1 MAFRHCLVAVSI
13 LIVADTVA
21 FAADVATSPPLP
33 SPLTLEQA
41 LNYADEPVP
50 GLLLS
55 QATFEQSQAE
65 QTRAESLMDS
75 QAYFEARARHVNPPG
90 YAVDQSHDDNRYGIV
105 INKDL
110 YDFGKQRA
118 QVDAATYEV
127 DANHLLYLDARV
139 RRRLEIT
146 QRYFDVLLADLIVN
160 RSEEEMAVAY
170 VRFDRLR
177 QRKEVGQA
185 SDVQVLQA
193 EAQYHRVR
201 VARYQDI
208 AEQRSTRARL
218 AEALNRP
225 DNLPDSLVAP
235 SIKILERKIPDVEEL
250 QALLLKQNYQL
261 QALHA
266 KVSAAEQRLMV
277 ARAQDNPVLMG
288 SAEAFKY
295 SRELNSNDEMRIGVT
310 LTVPLYEGRR
320 NDAAIAQAQA
330 QLLQARAQ
338 LTQTER
344 DLRQLVLRL
353 WLDLDNLRVQREERA
368 VLRKYREL
376 NLDHARALYELD
388 VNADLGDAMALFT
401 DIEYLA
407 AQTDYQML
415 RTWLQLD
422 ILTGQ
427 YKLTGTTINQSTS
440 GSVRNHAKP

>member
-1 MAFRHCLVAVSI
+1 MAFRRCLLAVTI
-13 LIVADTVA
+13 YGFAGAVA
-21 FAADVATSPPLP
+21 FGDGMAPLP

-41 LNYADEPVP
+41 LSYADEAVP
-50 GLLLS
+50 GLQLREAEL
-55 QATFEQSQAE
+55 EQSQAE
-65 QTRAESLMDS
+65 QTRAESLTDM
-75 QAYFEARARHVNPPG
+75 QAYLEARARYVVPPS
-90 YAVDQSHDDNRYGIV
+90 YSADQSHDDNRFGIV

-110 YDFGKQRA
+110 YDFGKHRA
-118 QVDAATYEV
+118 RVNAAALDV

-185 SDVQVLQA
+185 SNVQVVAA
-193 EAQYHRVR
+193 EAQYHHVR
-201 VARYQDI
+201 VDRYKNI

-218 AEALNRP
+218 AEALNQP
-225 DNLPDSLVAP
+225 ANLPDTLVAP
-235 SIKILERKIPDVEEL
+235 SVQILERKIPDVEEL
-250 QALLLKQNYQL
+250 QTLLLKQNYQL
-261 QALHA
+261 QALRS
-266 KVSAAEQRLMV
+266 KVHAAEQRLEV
-277 ARAQDNPVLMG
+277 ARAQDNPVLTG

-295 SRELNSNDEMRIGVT
+295 SRQLSSNDEMRVGVT

-320 NDAAIAQAQA
+320 NDAAIAQAHA
-330 QLLQARAQ
+330 QILQARAQ
-338 LTQTER
+338 LSQAES

-376 NLDHARALYELD
+376 NLDRARALYDLD
-388 VNADLGDAMALFT
+388 VNADLGDAMAQFT
-401 DIEYLA
+401 DIEFLA

-415 RTWLQLD
+415 RTWLQMD

-427 YKLTGTTINQSTS
+427 YQLTTATNQILP
-440 GSVRNHAKP
+440 KPVQPHDKP

>member
-1 MAFRHCLVAVSI
+1 MAFRHYLLAAIIYGFAGAVAI
-13 LIVADTVA
+13 
-21 FAADVATSPPLP
+21 AAGMAPLP

-41 LNYADEPVP
+41 LNYADEAVP
-50 GLLLS
+50 GLQLR
-55 QATFEQSQAE
+55 QAELEQSQAE
-65 QTRAESLMDS
+65 QIRAESLTDM
-75 QAYFEARARHVNPPG
+75 QAYLEARARYVNPPD
-90 YAVDQSHDDNRYGIV
+90 YAPDQSHDDNRYGIV

-110 YDFGKQRA
+110 YDFGKRRA
-118 QVDAATYEV
+118 QVNAAAFDV

-170 VRFDRLR
+170 IRFDRLR
-177 QRKEVGQA
+177 QRKELGQA
-185 SDVQVLQA
+185 SNVQVVAA
-193 EAQYHRVR
+193 EAQYHHIRVQ
-201 VARYQDI
+201 RYKNI

-218 AEALNRP
+218 AEALNHP
-225 DNLPDSLVAP
+225 EHLPDTLVAP
-235 SIKILERKIPDVEEL
+235 SVQILERKIPDVEEL

-261 QALHA
+261 QAQRA
-266 KVSAAEQRLMV
+266 KVHAAEQRLDM

-295 SRELNSNDEMRIGVT
+295 SRQLSSNDEMRVGVT
-310 LTVPLYEGRR
+310 LTVPLYDGRR
-320 NDAAIAQAQA
+320 NDAAIALAHAQI
-330 QLLQARAQ
+330 LQARAQ
-338 LTQTER
+338 LSQTES

-353 WLDLDNLRVQREERA
+353 WLDLDNLRVQREERV

-376 NLDHARALYELD
+376 NLDRARALYDLD
-388 VNADLGDAMALFT
+388 VNADLGNAMAQFT

-415 RTWLQLD
+415 RTWAQLD

-427 YKLTGTTINQSTS
+427 YQLTNTTNQTLPN
-440 GSVRNHAKP
+440 SVQPHEKP